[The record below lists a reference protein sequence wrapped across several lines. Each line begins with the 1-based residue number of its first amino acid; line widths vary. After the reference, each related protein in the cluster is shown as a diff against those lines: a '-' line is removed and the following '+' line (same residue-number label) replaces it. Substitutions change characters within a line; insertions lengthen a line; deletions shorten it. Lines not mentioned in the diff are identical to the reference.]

1 MGPVCSN
8 SQIKRKESK
17 QIQTDQVVEQINNNT
32 NILNNINIVIELIYD
47 INILVNDLDLEFKQE
62 VYVEDVI
69 KIQVHQ
75 DVEQQVENSVSEESL
90 HSFLPSQNPRPS
102 ITLENEQE
110 PYSQIL
116 QSMIVKKKEKLQVI
130 QQDIQMI
137 DYSPIKQESKSQS
150 SQIIKSVEP
159 FNLDFE
165 SSSSSEQFEW
175 NQEYSIDSNGEIL
188 VTGIVN

>member
-1 MGPVCSN
+1 MGSICQRQ
-8 SQIKRKESK
+8 QIKRKESK
-17 QIQTDQVVEQINNNT
+17 QIQTEQVIEQFNNNT
-32 NILNNINIVIELIYD
+32 NIFNNINIVIELIYD
-47 INILVNDLDLEFKQE
+47 IINDLDLKQKQE
-62 VYVEDVI
+62 VYVEEQI

-75 DVEQQVENSVSEESL
+75 DVEQQLENLVSEESL
-90 HSFLPSQNPRPS
+90 HSFHQSQNPIAS

-110 PYSQIL
+110 PYSQLL

-137 DYSPIKQESKSQS
+137 DYSPIKQESKSQT
-150 SQIIKSVEP
+150 SQIIQSVEP

-165 SSSSSEQFEW
+165 SSSSSESIQW
-175 NQEYSIDSNGEIL
+175 NQEYTIDSNGEIL

>member
-17 QIQTDQVVEQINNNT
+17 QIQTDQVVEQINNT

-47 INILVNDLDLEFKQE
+47 IINDLDLEQKQE

-75 DVEQQVENSVSEESL
+75 DVEQQVENAVSEESL
-90 HSFLPSQNPRPS
+90 HSFLPSQIPRPS